1 MKLTKIIATL
11 GPSSNTPNIIEDLID
26 AGIDVVRLNFSHGT
40 HDFHQRTFDIVRET
54 AKKKEKHI
62 AVLQDLSGPK
72 IRIGKIEGE
81 GLIIKEG
88 DSLILTQEIED
99 QGQNNKVF
107 VNYASL
113 PLEVKV
119 GEKLLLADGAFVV
132 EVSDIKGQDVCTKVL
147 HGGKLTSNKGLNL
160 PYTKLSQSALTPK
173 DVEDVRFGLK
183 MGVDFVALSFVRSA
197 QDIVELR
204 AIMKAE
210 GSVVPIIAKI
220 EKPEA
225 LKEIDKILEVT
236 DGIMIA
242 RGDLAIET
250 PMEQV
255 PFVQKELIRKARKH
269 GKPVIV
275 ATQML
280 ESMIKEELPTRA
292 EVTDV
297 SGAVLDGADAVMLS
311 AETAS
316 GLHPVKVVKQMV
328 KIVTEAESHSGHL
341 RNIDDFSEVPVL
353 SPSNLEHSVAIAVA
367 SMSQSL
373 SAKVILAPTMTGRTP
388 ELISRLRLFRPIL
401 TLCPNEKVLRKMA
414 LFYGVKAV
422 GLVKQAEHFSEL
434 LEVCQS
440 EAFKTGWLQKGD
452 YMIVTSGHPV
462 SRAGETNL
470 IKAIQI

>member
-11 GPSSNTPNIIEDLID
+11 GPASNTPEMIEELIE
-26 AGIDVVRLNFSHGT
+26 AGIDIVRLNFSHGT
-40 HDFHQRTFDIVRET
+40 HEFHQRTFDLVREA
-54 AKKKEKHI
+54 AKKKNKSI
-62 AVLQDLSGPK
+62 AILQDLSGPK
-72 IRIGKIEGE
+72 IRVGKIAGE
-81 GLIIKEG
+81 GIILTEG
-88 DSLILTQEIED
+88 SPLILTQNLED
-99 QGQNNKVF
+99 QGQGNKVF
-107 VNYASL
+107 VSYA
-113 PLEVKV
+113 PLANEVKR
-119 GEKLLLADGAFVV
+119 GEKLLLADGQFEV
-132 EVSDIKGQDVCTKVL
+132 EVADIKGNEVHTKVL

-173 DVEDVRFGLK
+173 DIDDVRVGLK
-183 MGVDFVALSFVRSA
+183 MGVDFVALSFVRSS
-197 QDIVELR
+197 QDIIELR

-210 GSVVPIIAKI
+210 GNVVPIIAKI

-225 LKEIDKILEVT
+225 LKDIDRILEVT

-255 PFVQKELIRKARKH
+255 PFVQKELIRKARLQ

-328 KIVTEAESHSGHL
+328 KIVTEAERHSLHL
-341 RNIDDFSEVPVL
+341 KDLHDFTDYTLASCNI
-353 SPSNLEHSVAIAVA
+353 EHAVASAVA
-367 SMSQSL
+367 SMAQSL
-373 SAKVILAPTMTGRTP
+373 RAKVILAPSTTGRTP
-388 ELISRLRLFRPIL
+388 ELISRLRLFMPIF
-401 TLCPNEKVLRKMA
+401 TLCPSEKVLRRMA
-414 LFYGVKAV
+414 LFYGVFPLGMIKE
-422 GLVKQAEHFSEL
+422 AEHFSEL

-440 EAFKTGWLQKGD
+440 EALKTGMLERGD

-462 SRAGETNL
+462 SCAGQTNL

>member
-11 GPSSNTPNIIEDLID
+11 GPASNTPELISSLID
-26 AGIDVVRLNFSHGT
+26 AGVDVMRLNFSHGT
-40 HDFHQRTFDIVRET
+40 HDFHQRTFDIVREIS
-54 AKKKEKHI
+54 KKKNKYV

-72 IRIGKIEGE
+72 IRVGKIEGE
-81 GLIIKEG
+81 GILLKEG
-88 DSLILTQEIED
+88 DKLILTQNLED
-99 QGQNNKVF
+99 QGQNNKVY
-107 VNYASL
+107 VSYA
-113 PLEVKV
+113 PLAREVKV
-119 GEKLLLADGAFVV
+119 GEKLLLADGAFEI
-132 EVSDIKGQDVCTKVL
+132 EVIDIIGEEVHSRIL

-160 PYTKLSQSALTPK
+160 PYTNLSQTALTPK
-173 DVEDVRFGLK
+173 DIEDVRIGLK

-197 QDIVELR
+197 QDIIELR

-210 GSVVPIIAKI
+210 KAVTPIIAKI

-225 LKEIDKILEVT
+225 LKDIDHILEVT

-255 PFVQKELIRKARKH
+255 PFVQKELIRKARRQ

-280 ESMIKEELPTRA
+280 ESMIQSEIPTRA

-297 SGAVLDGADAVMLS
+297 SGAVFDGADAVMLS

-316 GLHPVKVVKQMV
+316 GLHPEKVVKQMV
-328 KIVTEAESHSGHL
+328 KIVTEAERHPNPQ
-341 RNIDDFSEVPVL
+341 RDFYDLADSQL
-353 SPSNLEHSVAIAVA
+353 SSSTLEHAVASAVA
-367 SMSQSL
+367 SMSLSL
-373 SAKVILAPTMTGRTP
+373 KAKVILAPTMTGRTP
-388 ELISRLRLFRPIL
+388 ELISRLRLPLPIF

-414 LFYGVKAV
+414 LFYGVHSL
-422 GLVKQAEHFSEL
+422 GLIKEAEHFSEL
-434 LEVCQS
+434 LEVGQK
-440 EAFKTGWLQKGD
+440 EACATGQLTKGD

-462 SRAGETNL
+462 SRIGQTNL
-470 IKAIQI
+470 IKAVQI